1 MDGLK
6 KLRNTP
12 VSELMTT
19 GLIMIDGSRKVAEA
33 IALMAE
39 HGISSVVIRPRNED
53 DTYGV
58 LVERDILEKV
68 VDPRGDTYM
77 DIWNTQV
84 HQVMT
89 KPWPSVYPEMRV
101 KYALRTMR
109 ESGIRR
115 LLVIDQ
121 SKLVGLISENNI
133 LKAVQAL
140 PENKSAAI

>member
-6 KLRNTP
+6 QLRNTP
-12 VSELMTT
+12 VSELMTKDVV
-19 GLIMIDGSRKVAEA
+19 MIDGSRKVVEA
-33 IALMAE
+33 IALMAK

-84 HQVMT
+84 HQIMT
-89 KPWPSVYPEMRV
+89 KPWPTVYPEMRV

-109 ESGIRR
+109 EARIRR

-121 SKLVGLISENNI
+121 NKLVGLLSENNI
-133 LKAVQAL
+133 LKVLQNL
-140 PENKSAAI
+140 PANQSAAI